1 MTEPAL
7 RATLWIIAAIQLF
20 LGLMMFLAPGTF
32 FDEIGQYGIRND
44 HYIGDVG
51 SFYLASAFGLGMAA
65 MRASWR
71 VPILT
76 VGAVWYAIHALN
88 HLFDIGQAASDGR
101 GAFDALFLALIA
113 LGSWYL
119 ASQSSRLASARG

>member
-7 RATLWIIAAIQLF
+7 RATLWIIAGIQLV
-20 LGLMMFLAPGTF
+20 LGLMMLLVPGTF
-32 FDEIGQYGIRND
+32 FDEVGRYGLRND

-51 SFYLASAFGLGMAA
+51 AFYLASAFGLGMAA
-65 MRASWR
+65 ARASWR
-71 VPILT
+71 VPILA
-76 VGAVWYAIHALN
+76 VGAVWYALHALN

-101 GAFDALFLALIA
+101 GVLDTILLALVA

-119 ASQSSRLASARG
+119 ASESRRLQGEAR